1 MIGDESRPI
10 WGPCG
15 YARRCEVGALT
26 VVWAERSEGGARV
39 FRASVVKKRIL
50 EGKR

>member
-1 MIGDESRPI
+1 MNSLDSRPI
-10 WGPCG
+10 AAPGG
-15 YARRCEVGALT
+15 YARSGSVGVLT
-26 VVWAERSEGGARV
+26 TVWVGRSDAAARV

>member
-10 WGPCG
+10 SGPGG
-15 YARRCEVGALT
+15 YARRCAVGALT
-26 VVWAERSEGGARV
+26 VVWAERSEAGAGV
-39 FRASVVKKRIL
+39 FTASVVKKRIL